1 MLTALLLLFQCGLWK
16 MVTSAM
22 ALVSSGPCA
31 TMHPMRVVG
40 VMQFGGPEAFEVVEI
55 DDPVA
60 GPGEVR
66 IAVHAFTVN
75 PTDTYHRNGSYQAM
89 LQQTSP
95 PYIPGMDAAGVIDQ
109 VGEGVTSVKPGD
121 AVMAIV
127 LPIGPRGGAYAE
139 RIVVPEGSVAQ
150 VPHGVSMAE
159 ASTLPMNGLTARLAL
174 DELALAPG
182 QVVAVSG
189 AAGAFG
195 GYAVQLAKAD
205 GLRVVADAS
214 EADEDL
220 VRSLGADV
228 VVRRGDDVAERIRH
242 HAPDGVDAVVD
253 GSVQGTLL
261 LPAIKDGGGLA
272 AVRTWQGDTERGI
285 TVHPVWV
292 SEYLTAQEKLDRLG
306 RMVEEGLVALRVAQ
320 TFAPDQTGEAHRMLQ
335 AGGTRGRLVVQ
346 F

>member
-1 MLTALLLLFQCGLWK
+1 

-22 ALVSSGPCA
+22 ALVSSGPHA
-31 TMHPMRVVG
+31 TMHTMRVVG
-40 VMQFGGPEAFEVVEI
+40 VMQFGGPEAFEVSEI

-66 IAVHAFTVN
+66 LQVHAFTVN

-95 PYIPGMDAAGVIDQ
+95 PYIPGMDAAGVVDQ
-109 VGEGVTSVKPGD
+109 IGEGVTSVKIGD

-139 RIVVPEGSVAQ
+139 RIVVPEGSVAR
-150 VPHGVSMAE
+150 VPAGVSMAE

-174 DELALAPG
+174 DTLALKPG
-182 QVVAVSG
+182 QVVAVTG

-205 GLRVVADAS
+205 GLRVIADAS
-214 EADEDL
+214 PADEEL
-220 VRSLGADV
+220 VRGLGADV
-228 VVRRGDDVAERIRH
+228 VVRRGDDVAQRIREH
-242 HAPDGVDAVVD
+242 VPQGVDGVAD

-285 TVHPVWV
+285 AVHPIWV
-292 SEYLTAQEKLDRLG
+292 SQYLTAQDTLDRLG
-306 RMVEEGLVALRVAQ
+306 RMVEEGLVTLRVAR
-320 TFAPDQTGEAHRMLQ
+320 TFTPEHTGDAHRLLE